1 MPKNIVVPLADVQS
15 PNVGLFDADVDG
27 FASSLSGVG
36 YSLLTVRAK
45 RQIAASFALWTRKKQ
60 IAVAD
65 LKESHATMFLKGA
78 RRCTKA
84 RDVIKRTA
92 VSLFLKYLR
101 AEGKVPAYPPCSTS
115 SEPSPVAVLQERF
128 ERHQRQDRGLSE
140 QTLQTY
146 RPFIHDFLVEHL
158 ARTGSTCTLVAQDVQ
173 YFLLNRIP
181 KRPTKSSRLL
191 GTALR
196 SFLRFLFQRGETAAD
211 LSLAVPMVR
220 QWRQS
225 AVHTFLIPEEV
236 EQVLQACNRETAV
249 GRRDHAVLLLLAR
262 LGLRAGEVVALEL
275 SDIQWRTGEILV
287 RGKGGILER
296 LPLFTDVGEALV
308 LYLHKD
314 RGQSPSRRVF
324 LRTKAPRVGLTS
336 QTAVGAIARRALA
349 RAGLRPSIRGA
360 HLFRYSLATTMI
372 RQGASMSEIGQVLRH
387 RSPDTT
393 AIYAKVDFETLHAVA
408 LPWPAIG
415 GDR

>member
-1 MPKNIVVPLADVQS
+1 MPAH
-15 PNVGLFDADVDG
+15 
-27 FASSLSGVG
+27 
-36 YSLLTVRAK
+36 
-45 RQIAASFALWTRKKQ
+45 
-60 IAVAD
+60 AVA
-65 LKESHATMFLKGA
+65 
-78 RRCTKA
+78 
-84 RDVIKRTA
+84 
-92 VSLFLKYLR
+92 SL
-101 AEGKVPAYPPCSTS
+101 
-115 SEPSPVAVLQERF
+115 
-128 ERHQRQDRGLSE
+128 
-140 QTLQTY
+140 
-146 RPFIHDFLVEHL
+146 LVEHL

-275 SDIQWRTGEILV
+275 SDIQWRTGEIFV

-296 LPLFTDVGEALV
+296 LPLFTDVGEALLRRLKGIRSKWFSSGEACSV
-308 LYLHKD
+308 CPKPMIQRH
-314 RGQSPSRRVF
+314 SRHVANS
-324 LRTKAPRVGLTS
+324 LR
-336 QTAVGAIARRALA
+336 
-349 RAGLRPSIRGA
+349 
-360 HLFRYSLATTMI
+360 AT
-372 RQGASMSEIGQVLRH
+372 E
-387 RSPDTT
+387 
-393 AIYAKVDFETLHAVA
+393 
-408 LPWPAIG
+408 
-415 GDR
+415 